1 MDNMSKE
8 ERILLLKTFI
18 DKEIEKPIIGIDAD
32 KISQYVDELLTLQGQ
47 NISLSE
53 EEISSR
59 LAEVEIEKITKY

>member
-1 MDNMSKE
+1 MRKE
-8 ERILLLKTFI
+8 ERIFWLQTFI
-18 DKEIEKPIIGIDAD
+18 NKELKKPHGIMDAD